1 MSLKKTLVVKSNQ
14 LILASYSLNVVE
26 QRLILMAI
34 VTARETTA
42 HVTAETLLKV
52 RADDYAR
59 HFKVSRQTAYQALT
73 EAAETLFN
81 RRVKLDVFD
90 PDRGAVRPLSVRWL
104 TGVDYEVGEG
114 TIVVRFGLEIIPHI
128 TDLEANFTSYELKQV
143 AGLTSAYA
151 IRLYELL
158 IKWRVKTKTPVTP
171 LEEFREQIGLLDHEY
186 RRMGD
191 FKKNVLDL
199 AVQQINLLTDIDV
212 SYEQHKNGRNITG
225 FSFTLRADHLDAKL
239 VKPDKAAAKRKTV
252 DALSDYWDRLHG
264 LELAECQKINP
275 VLCRADIETIAKA
288 LNISA
293 LQAMQQIRS
302 QAKQKTNTLALE
314 S

>member
-14 LILASYSLNVVE
+14 LILASYSLNLVE

-34 VTARETTA
+34 VTARETTT

-73 EAAETLFN
+73 DAAETLFN

-90 PDRGAVRPLSVRWL
+90 PDKGAVRPLSVRWL

-225 FSFTLRADHLDAKL
+225 FSFEL
-239 VKPDKAAAKRKTV
+239 KPKKNKTVLINPVDIMQTQKAAPQFSAGL
-252 DALSDYWDRLHG
+252 AG
-264 LELAECQKINP
+264 LELIMFNKLKKLDSSMTESKVRKQAAEDDTSELIVIQD
-275 VLCRADIETIAKA
+275 LIEQLSK
-288 LNISA
+288 
-293 LQAMQQIRS
+293 
-302 QAKQKTNTLALE
+302 
-314 S
+314 